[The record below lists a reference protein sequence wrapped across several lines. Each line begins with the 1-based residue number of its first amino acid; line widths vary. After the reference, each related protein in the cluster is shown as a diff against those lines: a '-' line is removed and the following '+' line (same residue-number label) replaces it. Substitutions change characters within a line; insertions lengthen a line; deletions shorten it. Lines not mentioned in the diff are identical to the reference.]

1 MAPDDPR
8 ASCWCGG
15 AGRDS
20 AAGSAE
26 GGWGTRGKDA
36 LAVRFCASCSETAS
50 GFHLPADGSSGE
62 LQGRTATRLSPCCHH
77 VVSLQ
82 GGGLCV
88 RSAGLAALGGCW
100 GGSLQDQLGGQK
112 GNSGGADLGV
122 DLKQK
127 TKDRKE

>member
-1 MAPDDPR
+1 MGLRAVAQDDPR
-8 ASCWCGG
+8 APCWCGG
-15 AGRDS
+15 AGRGL

-36 LAVRFCASCSETAS
+36 LAVRFCASS

-62 LQGRTATRLSPCCHH
+62 LQGRMATRLSPCCHH
-77 VVSLQ
+77 VVSLP

-88 RSAGLAALGGCW
+88 RSAGLAAWGGCW
-100 GGSLQDQLGGQK
+100 GGSLQNHLGGQK
-112 GNSGGADLGV
+112 GNSGGADIGV

-127 TKDRKE
+127 TRKE